1 MDGDG
6 HFVLLSGA
14 NPGNLVFWL
23 LFLFGKLRPLTGF
36 IWFQQFLSNHIL
48 YIIYKSYDMSSEKI
62 LLVTFL
68 GVIIFICVLV
78 GFIYLILLLH
88 QRKKQTYQRGLEL
101 LKTQY
106 EREALRSQV
115 EVHEQTLEQIS
126 RDLHDNIGHYVTL
139 AKLYLNTIGDELG
152 EIGARKVEHAV
163 DLLTKSL
170 EDMRDL
176 SRSLSLDLI
185 HTAGL
190 PEAIAKQVEKLENAS
205 HFRIS
210 FRIFGNYQYLDEQKE
225 IILFRILQE
234 AISNVV
240 RHAKAN
246 SIAITLE
253 CTTISVVL
261 IIQDD
266 GLGFVVEDLFEKDKP
281 SKHIG
286 GLSNMRARAQL
297 INAIFVIESELGHGT
312 RVRISIPYNNTYS
325 KIDG

>member
-1 MDGDG
+1 
-6 HFVLLSGA
+6 
-14 NPGNLVFWL
+14 
-23 LFLFGKLRPLTGF
+23 
-36 IWFQQFLSNHIL
+36 
-48 YIIYKSYDMSSEKI
+48 MSSEKI